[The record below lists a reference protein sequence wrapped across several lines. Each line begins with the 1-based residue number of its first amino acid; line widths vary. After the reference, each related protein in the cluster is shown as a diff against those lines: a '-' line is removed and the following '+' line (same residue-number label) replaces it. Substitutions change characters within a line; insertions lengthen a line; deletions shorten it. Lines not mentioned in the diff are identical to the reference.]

1 MKRVFIDTLGCAKNE
16 YDSQVLA
23 ASLIERGCVITD
35 DANEAD
41 ILIVNT
47 CGFIN
52 DAKKESIEHI
62 LDLSDEYAG
71 RKKIVVTGC
80 LSERYHN
87 ELAEEIPEVDLFF
100 GVNDYDSL
108 PDLLL
113 EDESGMNKDVLGEM
127 MRDRV
132 GDSLDMLPYRKRDY
146 RKSEFKDDE
155 HYGYLKI
162 AEGCNNACSFCA
174 IPLIR
179 GPYRSKRIED
189 CIKEAEDMATAGVK
203 ELILIAQD
211 SSQYGRDLYGELKLP
226 ELLRQLCKVE
236 GIEWIRLMYV
246 YDNSITDE
254 LIETIASED
263 KICKYIDMPIQH
275 ISDNVLHRMK
285 RQSTGG
291 SIKAV
296 IAKLRERIPYVHIRT
311 TLLVGF
317 PGETEGDMDQ
327 LLEFI
332 DTADIDRLGAF
343 AFSDEEGTPSFE
355 LDGKV
360 GDDEAASRRDTVM
373 EHQLA
378 VSERLNEAKIGKFY
392 EVMIDTCCQIDAD
405 IEEIFGSD
413 PIPEEFASDGG
424 RNTINIYEGRT
435 RYDAPEI
442 DCSVTV
448 FSDRDDLDPGSIV
461 NVKITN
467 AYEYDLEG
475 WQI

>member
-179 GPYRSKRIED
+179 GHYRSKKIED
-189 CIKEAEDMATAGVK
+189 CVREAREMAEAGIK
-203 ELILIAQD
+203 ELIVIAQD
-211 SSQYGRDLYGELKLP
+211 TSQYGKDLYGEVRLP
-226 ELLRQLCKVE
+226 QLLHELCRIE

-246 YDNSITDE
+246 YDNGITDE
-254 LIETIASED
+254 LIDAIASEP
-263 KICKYIDMPIQH
+263 KVCNYIDMPIQH
-275 ISDNVLHRMK
+275 ISDNVLRLMR
-285 RQSTGG
+285 RQSTGD

-296 IAKLRERIPYVHIRT
+296 ITKLRERIPDVHVRT
-311 TLLVGF
+311 TLLVGT
-317 PGETEGDMDQ
+317 PGETEADFDE
-327 LLEFI
+327 LVDFI
-332 DTADIDRLGAF
+332 DSFDIDRLGAF
-343 AFSDEEGTPSFE
+343 AFSDEEGTLSH
-355 LDGKV
+355 LMDDKV
-360 GDDEAASRRDTVM
+360 PQEIAEMRRDTVM

-378 VSERLNEAKIGKFY
+378 VSEKLNEKKLGKVM
-392 EVMIDTCCQIDAD
+392 EVIVDEAIELDAGNIVEDFDDIDDSIRDQI
-405 IEEIFGSD
+405 I
-413 PIPEEFASDGG
+413 
-424 RNTINIYEGRT
+424 NTYSGRT

-442 DCSVTV
+442 DCAVT
-448 FSDRDDLDPGSIV
+448 FTSNRMDIFPGDV
-461 NVKITN
+461 VKVLITD

-475 WQI
+475 KEVTE

>member
-373 EHQLA
+373 SKRYSAATLSQRNSL
-378 VSERLNEAKIGKFY
+378 LMEA
-392 EVMIDTCCQIDAD
+392 
-405 IEEIFGSD
+405 EI
-413 PIPEEFASDGG
+413 P
-424 RNTINIYEGRT
+424 
-435 RYDAPEI
+435 
-442 DCSVTV
+442 
-448 FSDRDDLDPGSIV
+448 
-461 NVKITN
+461 
-467 AYEYDLEG
+467 
-475 WQI
+475 